1 MCNCDVE
8 EAGAK
13 FGIDCDMNEDEIEE
27 IDKSCAERFLS

>member
-8 EAGAK
+8 EARAK

-27 IDKSCAERFLS
+27 IDKCYDERFLL